1 MHSARAVPVGWTGPG
16 LSVSSSIRPWAC
28 LGLDGGVQ
36 GLRAQ
41 SLTGTPPATR
51 CRQSEEKLTAVGLG
65 GQDGHT
71 RASLRPLPSS
81 GLDARGLDS
90 GAGLYIQS
98 LFLSPCRLDGVATV
112 EPAAEAF
119 PGRQAAGEHGQV
131 GHPQL
136 SLHHPSRPFASTPEH
151 IIRKGSSGAPGGP
164 WGA

>member
-81 GLDARGLDS
+81 GLDARGPDS

-136 SLHHPSRPFASTPEH
+136 SLHHPSRPFASIPEH